1 MIKKITLLIVISL
14 TISHS
19 NAQKFGG
26 GFFAGIAASQISG
39 DQLSGFYKA
48 GPYVGAFSNF
58 AFNEKSALQLELYYI
73 LKGSSKNQRPK
84 INDYTIYKLNL
95 HYIEISLLYKWQFS
109 KRFWLETGPALGVLM
124 KNTGIEKDEFGT
136 VYDSQRPRFNKFD
149 FSGLLGLGINII
161 DHLKANIRYQNS
173 IIPVRGSEIP
183 YWRIQKRWQF
193 SSSITI
199 SAIYEI

>member
-84 INDYTIYKLNL
+84 INDYSIYKLNL
-95 HYIEISLLYKWQFS
+95 HYIELSLLYKWQFS

-124 KNTGIEKDEFGT
+124 KNNGIEKDEYGK
-136 VYDSQRPRFNKFD
+136 VYDSQRPRFNKLD
-149 FSGLLGLGINII
+149 FSGLAGLGINITG
-161 DHLKANIRYQNS
+161 HLKANIRYQNS